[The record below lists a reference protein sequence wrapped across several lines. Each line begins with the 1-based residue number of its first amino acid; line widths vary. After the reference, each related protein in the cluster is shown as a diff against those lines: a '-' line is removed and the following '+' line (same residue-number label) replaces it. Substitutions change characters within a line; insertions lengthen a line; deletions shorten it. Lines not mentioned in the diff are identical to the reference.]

1 MSKQPVLHYTAQPI
15 EAHQSPQSETEV
27 MQTIEQ
33 SVPIEVKWGLPAWML
48 RHPGPRIEVEDD
60 DVAFEEG

>member
-1 MSKQPVLHYTAQPI
+1 MNELNAKPISEQTTQPAEQDQQEQLQP
-15 EAHQSPQSETEV
+15 TE
-27 MQTIEQ
+27 QFI
-33 SVPIEVKWGLPAWML
+33 PIEVKWKLPAWML